1 MPVQKDLSINSLLI
15 YTLRIELITNAWVIN
30 PVFVCALALSKERE
44 LRLYA
49 LPLYNYDKSFLRMHV
64 LSFYTPLLN

>member
-1 MPVQKDLSINSLLI
+1 MPLLKDYRLKAKLNL
-15 YTLRIELITNAWVIN
+15 
-30 PVFVCALALSKERE
+30 VFVCALVQHKERE

-64 LSFYTPLLN
+64 LSFYTPLTKSARSNDRNLLSSLF